1 MTGLKHSQLNKS
13 RTLKEVRE
21 YESMLEKLSLESN
34 PEKTIN

>member
-21 YESMLEKLSLESN
+21 MEAMFELNDSN
-34 PEKTIN
+34 SEKTIF

>member
-21 YESMLEKLSLESN
+21 MEAKLELNDSN
-34 PEKTIN
+34 PEKTIY